1 MSVGK
6 VPGISRFSGRLPRWV
21 ALVLIVAIAFDVLGF
36 YRDQRALRPTIAST
50 PISLRHS
57 RAIIAFNVRNIP
69 SAHLFGAS
77 PESDNE
83 HAAESR
89 IPLVLTGTFA
99 LPDPRRGFAI
109 IGESADKARLFAVG
123 ANLPNGARLDQVL
136 PDRVVLA
143 LNGEEQVLLLPRLR
157 GGAVPEIAV
166 EQSTVAEVAAADA
179 GQGDAVATDPR
190 EFSQARHWF
199 SGFAAQPI
207 AQDDGIQGYV
217 LHPNMRY
224 KREYGVTDGD
234 VVTSI
239 NGVALADMDTAATEL
254 QKFSG
259 QVVSM
264 TVVHDGV
271 PQDMELQVN

>member
-1 MSVGK
+1 
-6 VPGISRFSGRLPRWV
+6 
-21 ALVLIVAIAFDVLGF
+21 
-36 YRDQRALRPTIAST
+36 
-50 PISLRHS
+50 
-57 RAIIAFNVRNIP
+57 
-69 SAHLFGAS
+69 
-77 PESDNE
+77 
-83 HAAESR
+83 
-89 IPLVLTGTFA
+89 

-109 IGESADKARLFAVG
+109 IGESAEKARLFAVG

-143 LNGEEQVLLLPRLR
+143 LNGAEQVLLLPHLR

-166 EQSTVAEVAAADA
+166 EQSAAAEVAAADVGDV
-179 GQGDAVATDPR
+179 GQGEAVATDPR

-199 SGFAAQPI
+199 NGFAAQPI

-224 KREYGVTDGD
+224 KREYGVADGD

-239 NGVALADMDTAATEL
+239 NGVALADMDAAATEL